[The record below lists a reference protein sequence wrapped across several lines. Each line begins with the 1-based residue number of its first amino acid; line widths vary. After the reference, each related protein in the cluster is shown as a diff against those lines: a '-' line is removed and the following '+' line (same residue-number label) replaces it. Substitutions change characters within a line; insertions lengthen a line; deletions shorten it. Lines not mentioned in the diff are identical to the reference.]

1 MRVPM
6 KWLREFVDYK
16 GSVKEFAEKMTMSG
30 SSVETIECVGRDI
43 KNVVIGEILQIQRHP
58 HADKLLLVKV
68 DTKERVLQIITGAYN
83 IKKGD
88 KVAVALPGAT
98 IEGGK
103 KIGVQNIKGMESEG
117 MLCSAKELG
126 LDDHGLPED
135 MKKGLLIL
143 PKDAP
148 VGKDIK
154 EYIEL
159 EDAVVEFE
167 LTPNR
172 ADCFSIV
179 GIARETAAT
188 FNVPLKVSFSTSGEI
203 RQIDEIFGRVKVTV
217 EAPDLCKRYIARI
230 IEDVKIEP
238 SPLWMQRR
246 LQLCGIRPINN
257 IVDITNY
264 VMLEL
269 GQPLHAFDYDKLSD
283 GSIIVRKGKAGEK
296 LITLDGQEREI
307 TEDTLVIADKKG
319 PIALAGVMG
328 GENTEVTDKT
338 RTVLLESANFLGSNI
353 RRTAKRLGIRTEA
366 SLRYEKGID
375 PNLAEIAADRA
386 CELIEK
392 LGAGKVIKEYADVY
406 PEIVRPR
413 ELQLRVEKINA
424 LLGTSI
430 SKECMVSILKRL
442 GMDVQD
448 KDGKTFVIVPTYR
461 TDIAQLADIAEEI
474 ARIYGYDNL
483 PSTLPGSIAACGVLS
498 KRQKLEDNIKKT
510 LSDLGFSEIY
520 TYSFISPGAFDKL
533 KVPLNHEIRKA
544 IKLMNPLGEEH
555 SVMRTTLLD
564 GILQV
569 VKFNLNQNQKRIRI
583 FEVGKI
589 FLPNELPLKELPR
602 ERKMIG
608 LAVYEENVDFYYL
621 KGIVEAILSML
632 KIDNHKFNQDQ
643 HFALHPGRTAS
654 ILVGGKI
661 AGYLGE
667 IHPDVM
673 ENYDMEDKRVY
684 VAELDMEIL
693 LDNALTEIKYQP
705 LPKFP
710 AAERDMA
717 IVVKED
723 IAVGDLMDAIR
734 EVGGELLENLELFDI
749 YRGEQI
755 PEGYKSIAFSLRYR
769 AKDRTLK
776 DEEINELHAKI
787 IRSIIERFD
796 GRLRE

>member
-1 MRVPM
+1 MRLPM
-6 KWLREFVDYK
+6 KWLKEFVDYK
-16 GSVKEFAEKMTMSG
+16 GSVEEFVEKLTMSG
-30 SSVETIECVGRDI
+30 SSVETVEYVGRDI
-43 KNVVIGEILQIQRHP
+43 KNVVIGEVLEIKRHP
-58 HADKLLLVKV
+58 HAEKLLVAKV
-68 DTKERVLQIITGAYN
+68 DTKERVLQIITGAHN

-179 GIARETAAT
+179 GIAREAAAT
-188 FNVPLKVSFSTSGEI
+188 FNVPLKVSFSASEEI
-203 RQIDEIFGRVKVTV
+203 RQIDEIFGKVKVTV
-217 EAPDLCKRYIARI
+217 EAPDLCKRYIARV

-264 VMLEL
+264 VMMEL
-269 GQPLHAFDYDKLSD
+269 GQPLHAFDYDKLTG
-283 GSIIVRKGKAGEK
+283 GSIVVRRGKKGEK
-296 LITLDGQEREI
+296 LVTLDGQEREI

-319 PIALAGVMG
+319 PIALAGIMG
-328 GENTEVTDKT
+328 GENTEVTEKT

-353 RRTAKRLGIRTEA
+353 RRTARRLGIRTEA

-375 PNLAEIAADRA
+375 PNLAEIAAERA

-392 LGAGKVIKEYADVY
+392 LGAGRVVKEYADVY
-406 PEIVRPR
+406 PEVVRPR
-413 ELQLRVEKINA
+413 RLQLRVDKINA
-424 LLGTSI
+424 LLGTNI
-430 SKECMVSILKRL
+430 SKECMVGILRRL
-442 GMDVQD
+442 GMGIEDE
-448 KDGKTFVIVPTYR
+448 DGKTFVIVPTFR
-461 TDIAQLADIAEEI
+461 ADITQQADIAEEI

-483 PSTLPGSIAACGVLS
+483 PSTLPGSIATCGVLS
-498 KRQKLEDNIKKT
+498 KRQKLEDEIKKT

-520 TYSFISPGAFDKL
+520 TYSFISPSAFDKL
-533 KVPLNHEIRKA
+533 KVPFDHEVRKA
-544 IKLMNPLGEEH
+544 VRLMNPLGEEH

-569 VKFNLNQNQKRIRI
+569 VKFNLNQKHKRIRI
-583 FEVGKI
+583 FEVGKV
-589 FLPNELPLKELPR
+589 FLPKELPLKELPR
-602 ERKMIG
+602 EKKMIS
-608 LAVYEENVDFYYL
+608 LAVCEEKLDFYYL
-621 KGIVEAILSML
+621 KGIVEAIFSKL
-632 KIDNHKFNQDQ
+632 KIDNPKFKPDR
-643 HFALHPGRTAS
+643 HFAFHPGRTAS
-654 ILVGGKI
+654 ISVGGEI
-661 AGYLGE
+661 AGYIGE

-684 VAELDMEIL
+684 VAELDMELL
-693 LDNALTEIKYQP
+693 LDKAVTEVKYQP
-705 LPKFP
+705 LPRFP

-717 IVVKED
+717 IVVKESVAAGD
-723 IAVGDLMDAIR
+723 IMEAIR
-734 EVGGELLENLELFDI
+734 EIGGELLENVELFDI

-755 PEGYKSIAFSLRYR
+755 PRGCKSLAFSLTYR
-769 AKDRTLK
+769 AKDRTLT
-776 DEEINELHAKI
+776 DEEINDLHAKI
-787 IRSIIERFD
+787 VEGILERFD